1 MGLYQESLRSY
12 EEGFFANIAIGVI
25 AQSCLGA
32 VAAMYI
38 LQNGTGLLQMFQ
50 LLLAVSACMVYNGA
64 VLSTQKPKV
73 VFNTLIISIVLNT
86 ILAIVNMAL

>member
-12 EEGFFANIAIGVI
+12 EENFYANIAIGVI

-38 LQNGTGLLQMFQ
+38 LQNGTSFAQMAQ
-50 LLLAVSACMVYNGA
+50 LFVVVALCMAHNGA
-64 VLSTQKPKV
+64 VLSTQKPKTIFNILV
-73 VFNTLIISIVLNT
+73 VNVIVNT
-86 ILAIVNMAL
+86 IIAIVNMAI